1 MKHLQYLTILIF
13 FALNSFAV
21 QAQISVGNWRE
32 HLPYQQAVDLDFSGD
47 LIYVATKQVLFIYD
61 MEDGSVERFS
71 TLDGLSD
78 VGISAIAYHKSTAS
92 LFIAYENANIDIIAP
107 DGIFNF
113 SDIKRSDNISG
124 EKSINAVHMEG
135 DFAYLSCGFGIVA
148 FDMKNL
154 EFGDTYYIGDE
165 GSSLPIHELTILNN
179 HIFAATDEGV
189 RTGDLADPALLSYQN
204 WTTLDNRPDSVFN
217 SITNFNGKIYANKT
231 GEIFN
236 TDSIFV
242 YDNTSWDL
250 LNKDFPLKVQRLS
263 NAPNNLIA
271 TLSGSFLIYND
282 LGNIVSGGSDGD
294 TPYSL
299 LPSVVKVSDN
309 NRIWMADGRNG
320 LMGFGSNGFT
330 DPIFPSGPIDS
341 GAGDIAI
348 HNGDVWVAHDGRD
361 DGWFPIYN
369 TRLVSKMNNQ
379 IWEEKDIPEDIDFRD
394 MVTIEVDPR
403 NPENVYA
410 GTWGYGI
417 VNYENGEFKEV
428 IDDTNSSL
436 TRRESGGDIFI
447 GGIDFDKDG
456 NMWVTNSQVAK
467 QLAKRDVDGEW
478 ESVAIGGSTIDTDK
492 VGFVMVD
499 SRGYKWVQV
508 FIKHLVVYNEE
519 TSIRSRQI
527 NSREGS
533 GNLASDVVWAAVEDL
548 NGDVWVG
555 TDGGVSVF
563 YNPQNIL
570 EPGNNY
576 DASSVL
582 VEFDGFVEKLL
593 DGEKVYDI
601 AIDGANRKWFA
612 TSSGVYLTSADGT
625 EEIQHFTAENSPLL
639 DNSVKQVEIDPQSGE
654 VFFGTEKGMIS
665 YKADATEGGSKHSNV
680 YAYPNPV
687 KSGYDGQIAINGLV
701 SNASVKI
708 TDVSGNLIYETTAN
722 GGRAVWN
729 GRNFDGDKAHTGVYL
744 IFSSDSEGTESNV
757 AKILFVN

>member
-1 MKHLQYLTILIF
+1 MKRLQYLTILIF
-13 FALNSFAV
+13 FVLSSFAS

-61 MEDGSVERFS
+61 MEYGSVERFS

-78 VGISAIAYHKSTAS
+78 VGISAIAYHKDTES

-124 EKSINAVHMEG
+124 AKSINAVYIDG

-148 FDMKNL
+148 FDMKKL
-154 EFGDTYYIGDE
+154 EFGDTYYIGDN
-165 GSSLPIHELTILNN
+165 GNSLNINELTILDE
-179 HIFAATDEGV
+179 HIFAATEKGI
-189 RTGDLADPALLSYQN
+189 RRGDLNDPALLSYQN
-204 WTTLDNRPDSVFN
+204 WTTLNNRPDSIYN
-217 SITNFNGKIYANKT
+217 SITHFDGKIYANKP
-231 GEIFN
+231 GELFN
-236 TDSIFV
+236 TDSIFI
-242 YDNTSWDL
+242 YDNNNWDL
-250 LNKDFPLKVQRLS
+250 LNKDFPLQVKRLTHS
-263 NAPNNLIA
+263 SNNLIA
-271 TLSGSFLIYND
+271 ALSGSFLLYNST
-282 LGNIVSGGSDGD
+282 GSVVSGGSDSD
-294 TPYSL
+294 TPYSI

-309 NRIWMADGRNG
+309 NRIWMADLRNG
-320 LMGFGSNGFT
+320 LMPFGSNGFGE
-330 DPIFPSGPIDS
+330 PIFPSGPINS
-341 GAGDIAI
+341 GSEDIAI
-348 HNGDVWVAHDGRD
+348 HDGDVWVAHGGRD
-361 DGWFPIYN
+361 DGWFPLFSS
-369 TRLVSKMNNQ
+369 RLASKMENE
-379 IWEEKDIPEDIDFRD
+379 IWEEKDIPEENDFRD
-394 MVTIEVDPR
+394 MVTVEIDPR
-403 NPENVYA
+403 NPSNVYA
-410 GTWGYGI
+410 GTWGYGM
-417 VNYENGEFKEV
+417 VNYENSAFKEV
-428 IDDTNSSL
+428 IDESNSSL
-436 TRRESGGDIFI
+436 TKRESGDGIFI
-447 GGIDFDKDG
+447 GGIDFDSDG
-456 NMWVTNSQVAK
+456 NMWVTNSQTSN
-467 QLAKRDVDGEW
+467 QLAKRDVNGEW
-478 ESVAIGGSTIDTDK
+478 ESFSIGGSTIDSDRI
-492 VGFVMVD
+492 GFVMVD

-508 FIKHLVVYNEE
+508 FIKHMVVFSEDA
-519 TSIRSRQI
+519 TIRSRQV

-533 GNLASDVVWAAVEDL
+533 GNLASDVVWSAVEDL

-601 AIDGANRKWFA
+601 AVDGANRKWFA
-612 TSSGVYLTSADGT
+612 TSSGVYLTSPDGT

-639 DNSVKQVEIDPQSGE
+639 DNKVKQVEIDPVSGE

-665 YKADATEGGSKHSNV
+665 YKSDATDGGSTHSEV

-687 KSGYDGQIAINGLV
+687 QSGYDGQIAINGLV
-701 SNASVKI
+701 SDASVKI
-708 TDVSGNLIYETTAN
+708 TDISGNLIFETTAN

-729 GRNFDGDKAHTGVYL
+729 GRNFSGDKAQTGVYL
-744 IFSSDSEGTESNV
+744 IFSADSEGVESNV